1 MVRPSIIQ
9 YITGKN
15 EVNMMSVKNI
25 YRIGFLFCLTAVV
38 VLTACSGDESASS
51 SANRQLSLR
60 FFAHQM
66 DDVPIAQAPSRR
78 ALPTGFDPYT
88 PAAGTNI
95 IGFIAPET
103 GTAVAAHI
111 FTLDQNQ
118 WKTNITIEDPSANYY
133 LYGFLPVGSDTS
145 TDISTSRIAGKEYK
159 DGAKILINRIKSLTT
174 QDPCVIVGVKKAS
187 TGTASINN
195 IDIQPG
201 QFQYQFNAEPSNEY
215 AYLLLDHV
223 FGAYQY
229 QIGVTESYSKL
240 RTIKLKSV
248 TLSTMGSKTVN
259 AVVTLTANTTSP
271 LTSVVCTPN
280 NDTGSN
286 TVTLYQTG
294 ANESDKLLT
303 TNYQDLA
310 TCYAPPINQQ
320 LKLTAVY
327 DVYDKSGNHLIRENC
342 NAENIFTP
350 IVQETDLK
358 PGKRHTIRITVNP
371 TYLYVLSDPDLDNPT
386 ITVN

>member
-1 MVRPSIIQ
+1 
-9 YITGKN
+9 
-15 EVNMMSVKNI
+15 MSVKNI

-38 VLTACSGDESASS
+38 GLTACSGDESPQSS
-51 SANRQLSLR
+51 LDRQLSLR
-60 FFAHQM
+60 FYAHQM

-78 ALPTGFDPYT
+78 ALPTGFGVYT
-88 PAAGTNI
+88 PVAGTNI

-103 GTAVAAHI
+103 GTSVAARI

-118 WKTNITIEDPSANYY
+118 WKTNITIEDPNANYY
-133 LYGFLPVGSDTS
+133 LYGFLPVGGETS
-145 TDISTSRIAGKEYK
+145 TDISTTRIAGKEYK
-159 DGAKILINRIKSLTT
+159 DGVKILINRIKSLTM
-174 QDPCVIVGVKKAS
+174 QDPCVIVGVKKDAA
-187 TGTASINN
+187 GIASIEDEA
-195 IDIQPG
+195 IDIKQG
-201 QFQYQFNAEPSNEY
+201 QFLYQFNETPSNEY

-259 AVVTLTANTTSP
+259 AVVTLTANTSNTSP
-271 LTSVVCTPN
+271 LTSVVCTLN

-294 ANESDKLLT
+294 ANESDKSLT
-303 TNYQDLA
+303 TSFQNLA
-310 TCYAPPINQQ
+310 TCYAPAINQQ

-327 DVYDKSGNHLIRENC
+327 DVYDKSGNYLIRAKC
-342 NAENIFTP
+342 SAENIFTP
-350 IVQETDLK
+350 IVQESDLK

>member
-1 MVRPSIIQ
+1 
-9 YITGKN
+9 
-15 EVNMMSVKNI
+15 MMSVKNI

-38 VLTACSGDESASS
+38 GLTACSSDESPQSS
-51 SANRQLSLR
+51 SDRQLNLR
-60 FFAHQM
+60 FYAHQL
-66 DDVPIAQAPSRR
+66 DEVPIAQAPSRR
-78 ALPTGFDPYT
+78 ALPTNFEVYT
-88 PAAGTNI
+88 PVAGTNI
-95 IGFIAPET
+95 IGFITPET
-103 GTAVAAHI
+103 GTTVAARI
-111 FTLDQNQ
+111 FTLDQDQ

-133 LYGFLPVGSDTS
+133 LYGFLPVGSETS
-145 TDISTSRIAGKEYK
+145 TDISTSRLNGKEYK
-159 DGAKILINRIKSLTT
+159 DGAKLTINRIKSLTA
-174 QDPCVIVGVKKAS
+174 QDPCVIVGVKKHD
-187 TGTASINN
+187 TGVAAIND
-195 IDIQPG
+195 IDIKQG
-201 QFQYQFNAEPSNEY
+201 QFLYNFNTDPSNEY

-229 QIGVTESYSKL
+229 QIGVTESYSQL
-240 RTIKLKSV
+240 RKIKLKSV
-248 TLSTMGSKTVN
+248 TLSTMDSKTVN
-259 AVVTLTANTTSP
+259 AVVTLTANTTNTSP

-286 TVTLYQTG
+286 TVTLYKTG

-303 TNYQDLA
+303 TSFQDLA
-310 TCYAPPINQQ
+310 TCYAPAINQQ

-327 DVYDKSGNHLIRENC
+327 DVYDKSGTNLIRENC

-350 IVQETDLK
+350 IVQESDLK

>member
-1 MVRPSIIQ
+1 
-9 YITGKN
+9 
-15 EVNMMSVKNI
+15 MMSVKNI
-25 YRIGFLFCLTAVV
+25 YRTAFLFCLTAVV
-38 VLTACSGDESASS
+38 GLTACSGDESSPS
-51 SANRQLSLR
+51 SASRQLSLR
-60 FFAHQM
+60 FYAHQM

-78 ALPTGFDPYT
+78 ALPDDFEVYT
-88 PAAGTNI
+88 PVAGTNI

-103 GTAVAAHI
+103 GTAVAARI

-118 WKTNITIEDPSANYY
+118 WKTNITIEDPNANYY
-133 LYGFLPVGSDTS
+133 LYGFLPVGGETS
-145 TDISTSRIAGKEYK
+145 TDISTTRIAGKEYK
-159 DGAKILINRIKSLTT
+159 DGVKILINRIKSLTM
-174 QDPCVIVGVKKAS
+174 QDPCVIVGVKKDAA
-187 TGTASINN
+187 GTASIEDEA
-195 IDIQPG
+195 IDIKQG
-201 QFQYQFNAEPSNEY
+201 QFLYQFNETPSNEY

-259 AVVTLTANTTSP
+259 AVVTLTANTSNTSP
-271 LTSVVCTPN
+271 LTSVVCTLN

-286 TVTLYQTG
+286 IVTLYQTG
-294 ANESDKLLT
+294 ANESDKTLT
-303 TNYQDLA
+303 TSFQNLA
-310 TCYAPPINQQ
+310 TCYAPVINQQ

-327 DVYDKSGNHLIRENC
+327 DVYDKSGNYLIRANC
-342 NAENIFTP
+342 SAENIFTP
-350 IVQETDLK
+350 IVQESDLK

>member
-1 MVRPSIIQ
+1 
-9 YITGKN
+9 
-15 EVNMMSVKNI
+15 MMSVKNI

-38 VLTACSGDESASS
+38 GLTACSSDESPQSS
-51 SANRQLSLR
+51 SDRQLSLR
-60 FFAHQM
+60 FYAHQM

-78 ALPTGFDPYT
+78 ALPTGFGVYT
-88 PAAGTNI
+88 PVAGTNI

-103 GTAVAAHI
+103 GTSVAARI

-118 WKTNITIEDPSANYY
+118 WKTNITIEDPNANYY
-133 LYGFLPVGSDTS
+133 LYGFLPVGSETS
-145 TDISTSRIAGKEYK
+145 TDISTTRIAGKEYK
-159 DGAKILINRIKSLTT
+159 DGVKILINRIKSLTM
-174 QDPCVIVGVKKAS
+174 QDPCVIVGVKKDAS
-187 TGTASINN
+187 GTAAITANN
-195 IDIQPG
+195 IDIKQG
-201 QFQYQFNAEPSNEY
+201 QFLYNFNADPSNEY

-229 QIGVTESYSKL
+229 QIGVTESYSQL

-248 TLSTMGSKTVN
+248 TLSTMDSKTVN
-259 AVVTLTANTTSP
+259 AVVTLTANTTNTSP

-286 TVTLYQTG
+286 TVTLYKTG

-303 TNYQDLA
+303 TSFQDLA
-310 TCYAPPINQQ
+310 TCYAPAINQQ

-327 DVYDKSGNHLIRENC
+327 DVYDKSGTNLIRENC

-350 IVQETDLK
+350 IVQESDLK

>member
-1 MVRPSIIQ
+1 
-9 YITGKN
+9 
-15 EVNMMSVKNI
+15 MMSVKNI
-25 YRIGFLFCLTAVV
+25 YRIGFLFCLTAVEG
-38 VLTACSGDESASS
+38 LTACSSDESPQSS
-51 SANRQLSLR
+51 SDRQLNLR
-60 FFAHQM
+60 FYAHQL
-66 DDVPIAQAPSRR
+66 DEVPIAQAPSRR
-78 ALPTGFDPYT
+78 ALPTNFEVYT
-88 PAAGTNI
+88 PVAGTNI
-95 IGFIAPET
+95 IGFITPET
-103 GTAVAAHI
+103 GTTVAARI
-111 FTLDQNQ
+111 FTLDQDQ

-133 LYGFLPVGSDTS
+133 LYGFLPVGSETS

-174 QDPCVIVGVKKAS
+174 QDPCVIVGVKKHD
-187 TGTASINN
+187 TGVAAIND
-195 IDIQPG
+195 IDIKQG
-201 QFQYQFNAEPSNEY
+201 QFLYNFNTDPSNEY

-229 QIGVTESYSKL
+229 QIGVTESYSQL
-240 RTIKLKSV
+240 RKIKLKSV
-248 TLSTMGSKTVN
+248 TLSTMDSKTVN
-259 AVVTLTANTTSP
+259 AVVTLTANTTNTSP

-286 TVTLYQTG
+286 TVTLYKTG

-303 TNYQDLA
+303 TSFQDLA
-310 TCYAPPINQQ
+310 TCYAPAINQQ

-327 DVYDKSGNHLIRENC
+327 DVYDKSGTNLIRENC

-350 IVQETDLK
+350 IVQESDLK

>member
-1 MVRPSIIQ
+1 
-9 YITGKN
+9 
-15 EVNMMSVKNI
+15 
-25 YRIGFLFCLTAVV
+25 
-38 VLTACSGDESASS
+38 
-51 SANRQLSLR
+51 
-60 FFAHQM
+60 M

-78 ALPTGFDPYT
+78 ALPDNFEVYT
-88 PAAGTNI
+88 PVAGTNI

-103 GTAVAAHI
+103 GTAVAARI
-111 FTLDQNQ
+111 FTLDQDQ

-133 LYGFLPVGSDTS
+133 LYGFLPVGSETS
-145 TDISTSRIAGKEYK
+145 TDISTSRLTDKEYK
-159 DGAKILINRIKSLTT
+159 DGAKLTINRIKSLTM
-174 QDPCVIVGVKKAS
+174 QDPCVIVGVKKDAS
-187 TGTASINN
+187 GTAAITANN
-195 IDIQPG
+195 IDIKQG
-201 QFQYQFNAEPSNEY
+201 QFLYNFNADPSNEY

-259 AVVTLTANTTSP
+259 AVVTLTANTSNTSP
-271 LTSVVCTPN
+271 LTSVVCTLN

-294 ANESDKLLT
+294 ANESDKSLT
-303 TNYQDLA
+303 TSFQNLA
-310 TCYAPPINQQ
+310 TCYAPVINQQ

-327 DVYDKSGNHLIRENC
+327 DVYDKSGKIRAKC
-342 NAENIFTP
+342 SAENIFTP
-350 IVQETDLK
+350 IVQESDLK

-386 ITVN
+386 IKIEN

>member
-1 MVRPSIIQ
+1 
-9 YITGKN
+9 
-15 EVNMMSVKNI
+15 MMSVKNI

-38 VLTACSGDESASS
+38 GLTACSSDESPQSS
-51 SANRQLSLR
+51 SDRQLNLR
-60 FFAHQM
+60 FYAHQL
-66 DDVPIAQAPSRR
+66 DEVPIAQAPSRR
-78 ALPTGFDPYT
+78 ALPTNFEVYT
-88 PAAGTNI
+88 PVAGTNI
-95 IGFIAPET
+95 IGFITPET
-103 GTAVAAHI
+103 GTTVAARI
-111 FTLDQNQ
+111 FTLDQDQ

-133 LYGFLPVGSDTS
+133 LYGFLPVGSETS

-174 QDPCVIVGVKKAS
+174 QDPCVIVGVKKHD
-187 TGTASINN
+187 TGVAAIND
-195 IDIQPG
+195 IDIKQG
-201 QFQYQFNAEPSNEY
+201 QFLYNFNTDPSNEY

-229 QIGVTESYSKL
+229 QIGVTESYSQL
-240 RTIKLKSV
+240 RKIKLKSV
-248 TLSTMGSKTVN
+248 TLSTMDFKTVN
-259 AVVTLTANTTSP
+259 AVVTLTANTTNTSP

-286 TVTLYQTG
+286 TVTLYKTG

-303 TNYQDLA
+303 TSFQDLA
-310 TCYAPPINQQ
+310 TCYAPAINQQ

-327 DVYDKSGNHLIRENC
+327 DVYDKSGTNLIRENC

-350 IVQETDLK
+350 IVQESDLK

>member
-1 MVRPSIIQ
+1 
-9 YITGKN
+9 
-15 EVNMMSVKNI
+15 MSVKNI
-25 YRIGFLFCLTAVV
+25 YRIGILFCLTAVAG
-38 VLTACSGDESASS
+38 LTACSSDESSPS
-51 SANRQLSLR
+51 SASRQLSLR
-60 FFAHQM
+60 FYAHQM

-78 ALPTGFDPYT
+78 ALPTGFGVYT
-88 PAAGTNI
+88 PVAGTNI

-103 GTAVAAHI
+103 GTSVAARI

-118 WKTNITIEDPSANYY
+118 WKTNITIEDPNANYY
-133 LYGFLPVGSDTS
+133 LYGFLPVGGETS
-145 TDISTSRIAGKEYK
+145 TDISTTRIAGKEYK
-159 DGAKILINRIKSLTT
+159 DGVKILINRIKSLTM
-174 QDPCVIVGVKKAS
+174 QDPCVIVGVKKDAA
-187 TGTASINN
+187 GIAPIEDEA
-195 IDIQPG
+195 IDIKQG
-201 QFQYQFNAEPSNEY
+201 QFLYQFNETPSNEY

-259 AVVTLTANTTSP
+259 AVVTLTANTSNTSP
-271 LTSVVCTPN
+271 LTSVVCTLN

-286 TVTLYQTG
+286 IVTLYQTG
-294 ANESDKLLT
+294 ANESDKTLT
-303 TNYQDLA
+303 TSFQNLA
-310 TCYAPPINQQ
+310 TCYAPVINQQ

-327 DVYDKSGNHLIRENC
+327 DVYDKSGNYLIRANC
-342 NAENIFTP
+342 SAENIFTP
-350 IVQETDLK
+350 IVQESDLK

>member
-1 MVRPSIIQ
+1 
-9 YITGKN
+9 
-15 EVNMMSVKNI
+15 MSVKNI

-38 VLTACSGDESASS
+38 GLTACSGDESPQSS
-51 SANRQLSLR
+51 LDRQLSLR
-60 FFAHQM
+60 FYAHQM

-78 ALPTGFDPYT
+78 ALPTGFGVYT
-88 PAAGTNI
+88 PVAGTNI

-103 GTAVAAHI
+103 GTSVAARI

-118 WKTNITIEDPSANYY
+118 WKTNITIEDPNANYY
-133 LYGFLPVGSDTS
+133 LYGFLPVGGETS
-145 TDISTSRIAGKEYK
+145 TDISTTRIAGKEYK
-159 DGAKILINRIKSLTT
+159 DGVKILINRIKSLTM
-174 QDPCVIVGVKKAS
+174 QDPCVIVGVKKDAA
-187 TGTASINN
+187 GIASIEDEA
-195 IDIQPG
+195 IDIKQG
-201 QFQYQFNAEPSNEY
+201 QFLYQFNETPSNEY

-259 AVVTLTANTTSP
+259 AVVTLTANTSNTSP
-271 LTSVVCTPN
+271 LTSVVCTLN

-294 ANESDKLLT
+294 ANESDKSLT
-303 TNYQDLA
+303 TSFQNLA
-310 TCYAPPINQQ
+310 TCYAPVINQQ

-327 DVYDKSGNHLIRENC
+327 DVYDKSGNYLIRAKC
-342 NAENIFTP
+342 SAENIFTP
-350 IVQETDLK
+350 IVQESDLK

>member
-1 MVRPSIIQ
+1 
-9 YITGKN
+9 
-15 EVNMMSVKNI
+15 MMSVKNI
-25 YRIGFLFCLTAVV
+25 YRTAFLFCLTAVV
-38 VLTACSGDESASS
+38 GLTACSGDESSPS
-51 SANRQLSLR
+51 SASRQLSLR
-60 FFAHQM
+60 FYAHQM

-78 ALPTGFDPYT
+78 ALPDNFEVYT
-88 PAAGTNI
+88 PVAGTNI

-103 GTAVAAHI
+103 GTAVAARI
-111 FTLDQNQ
+111 FTLDQDQ

-133 LYGFLPVGSDTS
+133 LYGFLPVGSETS
-145 TDISTSRIAGKEYK
+145 TDISTSRLTDKEYK
-159 DGAKILINRIKSLTT
+159 DGAKLTINRIKSLTM
-174 QDPCVIVGVKKAS
+174 QDPCVIVGVKKDAS
-187 TGTASINN
+187 GTAAITANN
-195 IDIQPG
+195 IDIKQG
-201 QFQYQFNAEPSNEY
+201 QFLYNFNADPSNEY

-259 AVVTLTANTTSP
+259 AVVTLTANTSNTSP
-271 LTSVVCTPN
+271 LTSVVCTLN

-294 ANESDKLLT
+294 ANESDKSLT
-303 TNYQDLA
+303 TSFQNLA
-310 TCYAPPINQQ
+310 TCYAPVINQQ

-327 DVYDKSGNHLIRENC
+327 DVYDKSGKIRAKC
-342 NAENIFTP
+342 SAENIFTP
-350 IVQETDLK
+350 IVQESDLK

-386 ITVN
+386 IKIEN

>member
-1 MVRPSIIQ
+1 
-9 YITGKN
+9 
-15 EVNMMSVKNI
+15 MMSVKNI

-38 VLTACSGDESASS
+38 GLTACSSDESPQSS
-51 SANRQLSLR
+51 SDRQLNLR
-60 FFAHQM
+60 FYAHQL
-66 DDVPIAQAPSRR
+66 DEVPIAQAPSRR
-78 ALPTGFDPYT
+78 ALPTNFEVYT
-88 PAAGTNI
+88 PVAGTNI
-95 IGFIAPET
+95 IGFITPET
-103 GTAVAAHI
+103 GTTVAARI
-111 FTLDQNQ
+111 FTLDQDQ

-133 LYGFLPVGSDTS
+133 LYGFLPVGSETS

-174 QDPCVIVGVKKAS
+174 QDPCVIVGVKKHD
-187 TGTASINN
+187 TGVAAIND
-195 IDIQPG
+195 IDIKQG
-201 QFQYQFNAEPSNEY
+201 QFLYNFNTDPSNEY

-229 QIGVTESYSKL
+229 QIGVTESYSQL
-240 RTIKLKSV
+240 RKIKLKSV
-248 TLSTMGSKTVN
+248 TLSTMDSKTVN
-259 AVVTLTANTTSP
+259 AVVTLTANTTNTSP

-286 TVTLYQTG
+286 TVTLYKTG

-303 TNYQDLA
+303 TSFQDLA
-310 TCYAPPINQQ
+310 TCYAPAINQQ

-327 DVYDKSGNHLIRENC
+327 DVYDKSGTNLIRENC

-350 IVQETDLK
+350 IVQESDLK